1 MGKASRLRN
10 WSSSLMASEGLA
22 LPTSGRS
29 LLVLS
34 ERHLAD
40 RYNVFWG
47 KMWIKLLFQIW
58 LSCNNHLQRNI
69 RKMFDK
75 TSGYHS
81 MASFRKLTIEARVF
95 SANKGKFVI
104 LGMYARELCIYG
116 KNSTNEQYPQLRK
129 IALHLKW
136 QLDIPYKISVF
147 YKPISGCGNLKIF
160 KLKLIFFRSWVY

>member
-1 MGKASRLRN
+1 MKATQVYNLMGKASRLRN

-22 LPTSGRS
+22 LPTSERS

-104 LGMYARELCIYG
+104 LECMPENCVYMARTLPMSNIPSSG
-116 KNSTNEQYPQLRK
+116 K
-129 IALHLKW
+129 
-136 QLDIPYKISVF
+136 
-147 YKPISGCGNLKIF
+147 
-160 KLKLIFFRSWVY
+160 